1 MAMTIM
7 SQRECLRKI
16 VIINFASR
24 NVPQLPR
31 PPNAFWGAGERPRL
45 ACWQWRPRHRKLF
58 SSQSIVARR
67 RNEHARARALPRMQA
82 ASRERSRSFLNQF
95 PCITQMLFRGENIA
109 ESQTN
114 HGLTAQFCLI
124 QIRATRSVNRLD
136 DSGIERVDLVFCAK
150 ANHAH
155 RDRRG

>member
-16 VIINFASR
+16 VIINFPSQ

-31 PPNAFWGAGERPRL
+31 PPNAFWSGSD
-45 ACWQWRPRHRKLF
+45 WRLF
-58 SSQSIVARR
+58 SGWRG
-67 RNEHARARALPRMQA
+67 
-82 ASRERSRSFLNQF
+82 ERSRGFLNQF
-95 PCITQMLFRGENIA
+95 PCIAQMLFRGENIA

-114 HGLTAQFCLI
+114 HGLAAQFCLI
-124 QIRATRSVNRLD
+124 QIRATRSINQLD
-136 DSGIERVDLVFCAK
+136 DAGIERVDLVFCAK